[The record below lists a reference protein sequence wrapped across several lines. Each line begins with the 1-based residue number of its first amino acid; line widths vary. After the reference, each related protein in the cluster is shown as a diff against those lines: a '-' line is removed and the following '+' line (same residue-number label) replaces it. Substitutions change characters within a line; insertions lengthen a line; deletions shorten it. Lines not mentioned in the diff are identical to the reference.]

1 LPRKRIG
8 MKQSREIIRLKHV
21 CDLSER
27 AISNATKLSRPTVG
41 KICRAF
47 KESGLSYEKIQ
58 DLSDTELSLIFSDK
72 KVVSE
77 KAEILIAKFP
87 EFAIELKKKGVT
99 LQLLWEEYIAENP
112 DGLRSSQFG
121 RLYNRWRDDKKIS
134 MHMNHKAGDK
144 MYIDYAGHNMK
155 YTNRETGEIISTE
168 IYVAILPASQL
179 TFVEASTSQ
188 NQEEFMRSTE
198 RALRYFGGVPSAIVP
213 DNLKSG
219 VITANIFEPEI
230 NRLFGD
236 FADHYRTA
244 VVPTRA
250 RKPKD
255 KAHVE
260 NAVKICYR
268 RIMAPLRN
276 DKFYSLDELNKAIK
290 VKLEVHNNKKLSN
303 MKVSRRELFEKV
315 EKGELKSLPI
325 ERYPLKHIQDSRV
338 AFNYHVQLKVD
349 KHYYSVPYLLKG
361 KEVRLI
367 YDDRNVAIYN
377 DNIRIVQH
385 KRNRLPHKYT
395 TRKDHM
401 PLNHRFADNWDPQ
414 KIKGWAE
421 SIGRDTL
428 WVVTSILDSKKYP
441 EQAYKSCM
449 GILGQAKKYGG
460 DFLELA
466 CRKASNLERVNYK
479 FISEEVIRI
488 KEQYDIDQ
496 VDKQPSL
503 LPEIHENIRGQEYYK

>member
-1 LPRKRIG
+1 
-8 MKQSREIIRLKHV
+8 MKQTREIIRLKYV

-27 AISNATKLSRPTVG
+27 AISNAMKLSRPTVG
-41 KICRAF
+41 KICKAF
-47 KESGLSYEKIQ
+47 KESGLDYEKIK
-58 DLSDTELSLIFSDK
+58 DISDTELSQLFSDK
-72 KVVSE
+72 KIVSE

-87 EFAIELKKKGVT
+87 QFAIELKKKGVT
-99 LQLLWEEYIAENP
+99 LQLLWEEYIAEYP

-121 RLYNRWRDDKKIS
+121 RLFNRWRDDKKIS
-134 MHMNHKAGDK
+134 LHINHKAGDK
-144 MYIDYAGHNMK
+144 MYIDYAGHKMQ

-179 TFVEASTSQ
+179 TFVEASSSQ
-188 NQEEFMRSTE
+188 NQEQFMRSTE
-198 RALRYFGGVPSAIVP
+198 RAIQYFGGVPSALVP

-219 VITANIFEPEI
+219 VIKASIYEPEI
-230 NRLFGD
+230 NRLFAD

-244 VVPTRA
+244 VVPARA

-260 NAVKICYR
+260 NAVKICYS
-268 RIMAPLRN
+268 RIFAPLRN
-276 DKFYSLDELNKAIK
+276 TEFYSLEELNEAIQ
-290 VKLEVHNNKKLSN
+290 VKLENHNNKKLTN
-303 MKVSRRELFEKV
+303 MKVSRRELFEEV
-315 EKGELKSLPI
+315 EKDELKKLPI
-325 ERYPLKHIQDSRV
+325 DKYPLKHTQDSRV
-338 AFNYHVQLKVD
+338 AFNYHVQLKED

-377 DNIRIVQH
+377 DNIRVVQH
-385 KRNRLPHKYT
+385 KRNPLPHKYT
-395 TRKDHM
+395 TKKEHM
-401 PLNHRFADNWDPQ
+401 PLNHRFDDNWDPE
-414 KIKGWAE
+414 KIKRWAE

-428 WVVTSILDSKKYP
+428 WVVTYILDSKKYP

-460 DFLELA
+460 QFLELA
-466 CRKASNLERVNYK
+466 CRKASNIERVDYK
-479 FISEEVIRI
+479 FISEEVVRI
-488 KEQYDIDQ
+488 KDQYEINNA
-496 VDKQPSL
+496 DKQPSL